1 MAEGFVPSEEDVG
14 VMKAGITLCFAEE
27 HGKSLRDTVVLFESN
42 GIYEYLDK
50 FAGQFINKSF
60 PYMASF
66 ISDRLGMPH
75 S

>member
-1 MAEGFVPSEEDVG
+1 MAERFVPSQEDIG

-27 HGKSLRDTVVLFESN
+27 HGISIRDAVILFESN
-42 GIYEYLDK
+42 GIYEYLDR

-66 ISDRLGMPH
+66 IAERLGMPYA
-75 S
+75 